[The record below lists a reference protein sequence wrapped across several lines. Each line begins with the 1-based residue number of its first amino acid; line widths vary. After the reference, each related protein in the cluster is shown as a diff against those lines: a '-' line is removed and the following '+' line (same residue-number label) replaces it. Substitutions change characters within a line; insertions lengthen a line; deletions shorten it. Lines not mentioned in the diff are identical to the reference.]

1 MATIDPTRR
10 RFLKGVAA
18 APLLAGIGVATTRL
32 GAFAATIRPGGRG
45 VSSERCGACGSWGH
59 LMLDRHCP
67 ATPEVR

>member
-1 MATIDPTRR
+1 MPTLDPTRR

-18 APLLAGIGVATTRL
+18 APLLAGLGVVTTRL
-32 GAFAATIRPGGRG
+32 GSFAATLRPGGRG
-45 VSSERCGACGSWGH
+45 VSSERCGGCGSWDH